1 MIVPN
6 TVRGSGGSKSK
17 YKCIYVK
24 RNRKKFNIN
33 PELRISLKK
42 TEAKE
47 IENNKSKI
55 GKFI

>member
-6 TVRGSGGSKSK
+6 TVRGSGASKSK

-24 RNRKKFNIN
+24 RNRKKLNIN

-42 TEAKE
+42 T
-47 IENNKSKI
+47 
-55 GKFI
+55 